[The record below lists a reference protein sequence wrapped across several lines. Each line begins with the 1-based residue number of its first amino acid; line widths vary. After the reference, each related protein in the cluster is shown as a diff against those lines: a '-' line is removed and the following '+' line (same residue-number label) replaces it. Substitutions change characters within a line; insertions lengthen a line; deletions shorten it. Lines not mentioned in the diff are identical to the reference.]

1 MIKMKMMM
9 KRKLFMAAVILAIL
23 LAVIAATLAL
33 WGKSDYNSVLQANW
47 DISLPSAAKYDLI
60 YTKDSGASFHG
71 DGERFHIFTYLNQ
84 SPIEEMFQWKAEEDY
99 SSYLDAVDEWLDSI
113 EVPSEHRPNYADC
126 LYWHNKKSDGSE
138 IIILWDHQ
146 QELIYVAESFF

>member
-1 MIKMKMMM
+1 MKMMM
-9 KRKLFMAAVILAIL
+9 KRKLLMAAVTLAIL

-71 DGERFHIFTYLNQ
+71 DGERFHVFTYLNQ

-99 SSYLDAVDEWLDSI
+99 SSYSDEVDEWLDSI
-113 EVPSEHRPNYADC
+113 EVPAEHRPNYADC

-138 IIILWDHQ
+138 IIILWDQ
-146 QELIYVAESFF
+146 QGKLIYVTESFF

>member
-1 MIKMKMMM
+1 MKMTMN
-9 KRKLFMAAVILAIL
+9 RKLLMASVILAIL

-47 DISLPSAAKYDLI
+47 DISLPKAAKYDLI

-99 SSYLDAVDEWLDSI
+99 SSYSDAVDEWLDSI
-113 EVPSEHRPNYADC
+113 EVPYEHRPDYADC

-138 IIILWDHQ
+138 IIILWDQQ

>member
-1 MIKMKMMM
+1 MKMMM
-9 KRKLFMAAVILAIL
+9 KRKLLMAAVTLAIL

-99 SSYLDAVDEWLDSI
+99 ISYSDEVDEWLDYI
-113 EVPSEHRPNYADC
+113 EVPAEHRPNYADC
-126 LYWHNKKSDGSE
+126 LYWHHRKSDGSE
-138 IIILWDHQ
+138 IIILWDQ
-146 QELIYVAESFF
+146 QVKLIYVTESFF

>member
-9 KRKLFMAAVILAIL
+9 KRKLLMAAVTLAIL

-99 SSYLDAVDEWLDSI
+99 ISYSDEVDEWLDYI
-113 EVPSEHRPNYADC
+113 EVPAEHRPNYADC
-126 LYWHNKKSDGSE
+126 LYWHHRKSDGSE
-138 IIILWDHQ
+138 IIILWDQ
-146 QELIYVAESFF
+146 QVKLIYVTESFF